1 MASLANAMKPI
12 RTYGVKV
19 DGYGEAFYSARSPAK
34 ARWRAFQDFG
44 IVSTCSFAEFLRRS
58 TIRRADDPPGVGA
71 RILVCG
77 KPATRVIGRSP
88 IGNYYMYDDSDV
100 IYTAHDTEI
109 RAA

>member
-1 MASLANAMKPI
+1 MKPI
-12 RTYGVKV
+12 RTYGITVE
-19 DGYGEAFYSARSPAK
+19 GYTEALYSARSPAK
-34 ARWRAFQDFG
+34 ARWRCYQDYRN
-44 IVSTCSFAEFLRRS
+44 VSTRSFAEFLAIS
-58 TIRRADDPPGVGA
+58 TIRRAPDPPGVGQ

-109 RAA
+109 KSMVA